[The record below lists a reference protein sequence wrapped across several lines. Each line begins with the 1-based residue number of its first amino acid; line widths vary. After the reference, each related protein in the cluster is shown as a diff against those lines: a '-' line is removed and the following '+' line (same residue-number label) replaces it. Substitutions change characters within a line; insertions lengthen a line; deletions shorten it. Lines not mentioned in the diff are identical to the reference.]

1 MNENYFLGGHC
12 NLAADEISK
21 MFVNLPAHEKIRIQA
36 TFHMFDNWQGEY
48 GFMKIDDQRGIFA
61 FFCLFFV
68 YNFLVWKQNGF
79 APTFKTMNL
88 CGNLDYDDPH
98 MNLLI

>member
-21 MFVNLPAHEKIRIQA
+21 MFLNLPAHEKIRVQA

-48 GFMKIDDQRGIFA
+48 GFMKIDDQRGII
-61 FFCLFFV
+61 LSFV
-68 YNFLVWKQNGF
+68 YFLFQ
-79 APTFKTMNL
+79 L
-88 CGNLDYDDPH
+88 
-98 MNLLI
+98 